1 MSDEVKHVDLTDDEE
16 DHEDH
21 PLPMGALVMTL
32 AYLALITT
40 LWLDVYFQLLSN
52 GGILRP

>member
-1 MSDEVKHVDLTDDEE
+1 MSDEVKHVDLTDDDEE
-16 DHEDH
+16 HEEH
-21 PLPMGALVMTL
+21 PLPKGALVMTL

>member
-1 MSDEVKHVDLTDDEE
+1 MSDEVKHVDVMDDGE

-21 PLPMGALVMTL
+21 PLPVGALVMTL